1 MSNTIKMIVVGL
13 LSQTSTIIAD
23 PKAMIAV
30 KTTTINV
37 ILMATKTEEI
47 NTTDKVATEIIDNTM
62 IIDALGVED
71 NSRTTETGR
80 TGTTKGTKK
89 AGWTIAVNSGTI
101 NETGRITIITRAE
114 TDRLAKM
121 NSEESLSKRSLT
133 KNRSTQIQTT
143 DYTIVMIQSSSSKLL
158 VKKMHRSNSRSI
170 SSRVIRLGKTTRRGI
185 CKKAWMKPLTLSK
198 WTSELRR

>member
-23 PKAMIAV
+23 PKAMTAV

-37 ILMATKTEEI
+37 IRMATKTEEI
-47 NTTDKVATEIIDNTM
+47 NTTDKVAMEIIDNTM

-71 NSRTTETGR
+71 NSRTTETDR

-101 NETGRITIITRAE
+101 NEIGRITIITRVE

-143 DYTIVMIQSSSSKLL
+143 DYTIVMIQNSSSKLL
-158 VKKMHRSNSRSI
+158 VKKMYRSNSRSI
-170 SSRVIRLGKTTRRGI
+170 SSQVIWPGKTTRREI
-185 CKKAWMKPLTLSK
+185 CKKAWMKAVTLSK

>member
-71 NSRTTETGR
+71 NSRTTETDR

-121 NSEESLSKRSLT
+121 NLEESLSKRSLT

-143 DYTIVMIQSSSSKLL
+143 DYTIVMILSSSSKLL

-170 SSRVIRLGKTTRRGI
+170 SSRVIRPGKTTRRGI
-185 CKKAWMKPLTLSK
+185 CKKAWMKTVTLSK